1 MVDLT
6 EKQIEVMREKRYRER
21 DLQIAIMNDTKRTD
35 KEKYKTLKA
44 RYNWTGLY
52 YKVFQFY
59 EKLGKSL
66 YFNK

>member
-44 RYNWTGLY
+44 RYN
-52 YKVFQFY
+52 
-59 EKLGKSL
+59 
-66 YFNK
+66 